1 MVEVVRKKVSYSYEE
16 AIKMVEDA
24 LSAAGFSLLLT
35 KDLSDIFKKKL
46 GVEDYPKYS
55 FILACKPELA
65 KMALDVSKDAGT
77 LFPCSFVVYEDG
89 DEVYVGHSSIMQIAA
104 ETKLAPADDMA
115 PVIYET
121 GKAIGSVWDHI

>member
-16 AIKMVEDA
+16 AIKKVENA
-24 LSAAGFSLLLT
+24 LSAEGFALLLT

-65 KMALDVSKDAGT
+65 KMALDVSKDTGT

-104 ETKLAPADDMA
+104 ETNLAPADDMA

-121 GKAIGSVWDHI
+121 GKSIGPVWDHI

>member
-1 MVEVVRKKVSYSYEE
+1 MVEVVRKKVSYSFEE
-16 AIKMVEDA
+16 AIKKVEDA
-24 LSAAGFSLLLT
+24 LSTAGFALLLT
-35 KDLSDIFKKKL
+35 KDLSEIFKKRL
-46 GVEDYPKYS
+46 GIEDYPKYA

-115 PVIYET
+115 AVIYET
-121 GKAIGSVWDHI
+121 GKAIGNVWKHI